1 MIRIIKIHNHTQR
14 IDLLKLKKT
23 ENKIAKNILFFFDFL
38 NYSPPFLQRR
48 DFIDHLSHKNKY
60 LIYFYVCV
68 DFSSAIA
75 IVECE

>member
-23 ENKIAKNILFFFDFL
+23 ENKIAKNILFFWFFKL
-38 NYSPPFLQRR
+38 FTPFLQRR
-48 DFIDHLSHKNKY
+48 DFIDYLSHKNKY